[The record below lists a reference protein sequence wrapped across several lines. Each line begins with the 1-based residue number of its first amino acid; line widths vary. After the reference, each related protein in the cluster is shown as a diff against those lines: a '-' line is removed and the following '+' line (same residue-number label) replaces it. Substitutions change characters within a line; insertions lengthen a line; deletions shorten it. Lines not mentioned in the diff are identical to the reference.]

1 MVTLPEPGKEPKE
14 HQLKK
19 LQLQEI
25 GKLETENR
33 YLRLL
38 KENFELKLELEELKE
53 KARKLFPQVKPE
65 APEVRVT
72 EVKEGEKVGDKSLV
86 GDKKP
91 DKADK
96 KPDKT
101 RNNK

>member
-38 KENFELKLELEELKE
+38 KENFELKLQLEELKE
-53 KARKLFPQVKPE
+53 KAQKVFPQVKPQVQP
-65 APEVRVT
+65 PEVKVA
-72 EVKEGEKVGDKSLV
+72 EVKEGEKVGDESPDR
-86 GDKKP
+86 DKKP
-91 DKADK
+91 VKAKD
-96 KPDKT
+96 
-101 RNNK
+101 NK

>member
-38 KENFELKLELEELKE
+38 KENFELKLQLEELKE
-53 KARKLFPQVKPE
+53 KAQKKFPQPQIKP
-65 APEVRVT
+65 PEVKVA
-72 EVKEGEKVGDKSLV
+72 EVKEGEKLGV
-86 GDKKP
+86 KKP
-91 DKADK
+91 DKVKD
-96 KPDKT
+96 
-101 RNNK
+101 NK

>member
-38 KENFELKLELEELKE
+38 KENFELKLQLEELRE
-53 KARKLFPQVKPE
+53 KVQKKFPEVKPQIKP
-65 APEVRVT
+65 PEVKVA
-72 EVKEGEKVGDKSLV
+72 EIKGGEKDEDKSPDR
-86 GDKKP
+86 DKKP
-91 DKADK
+91 DKA
-96 KPDKT
+96 

>member
-1 MVTLPEPGKEPKE
+1 MVTLPEAGKEPKE

-38 KENFELKLELEELKE
+38 KENFELKLELEKLRE
-53 KARKLFPQVKPE
+53 KAQKKFPQVKPQIEPQQVKVAEIKE
-65 APEVRVT
+65 A
-72 EVKEGEKVGDKSLV
+72 EKL
-86 GDKKP
+86 GDKKL
-91 DKADK
+91 DKVKD
-96 KPDKT
+96 
-101 RNNK
+101 NK